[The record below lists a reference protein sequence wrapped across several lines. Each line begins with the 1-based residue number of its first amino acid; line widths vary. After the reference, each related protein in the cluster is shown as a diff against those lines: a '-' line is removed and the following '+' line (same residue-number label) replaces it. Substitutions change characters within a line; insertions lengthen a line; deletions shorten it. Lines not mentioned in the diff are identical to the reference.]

1 MLGGTMRQGTV
12 AYPFGGSIERMQVY
26 RDVLSDDELIAV
38 TGKTIYAENIFY
50 AGDANKIQ
58 TISES
63 HPFWRCILV
72 Q

>member
-1 MLGGTMRQGTV
+1 
-12 AYPFGGSIERMQVY
+12 MQVY

-50 AGDANKIQ
+50 AGDATKSNYFRIP
-58 TISES
+58 SLLALDS
-63 HPFWRCILV
+63 V